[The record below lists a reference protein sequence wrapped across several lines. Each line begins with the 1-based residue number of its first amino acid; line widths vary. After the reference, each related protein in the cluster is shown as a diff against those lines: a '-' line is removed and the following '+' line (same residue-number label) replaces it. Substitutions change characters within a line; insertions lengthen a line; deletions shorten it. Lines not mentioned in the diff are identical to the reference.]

1 MSTCI
6 VFFSYKYH
14 VMYVVL
20 YHRCLYT
27 HIYIFIISI
36 YHIYLSSYLSCLSL
50 SYLSI
55 YHIYLS
61 YLFIYLSIISI
72 YHIYLSIAP
81 FSVWCIGGSG
91 QDAPMEAPVTT
102 TTAPVTIAPSSV
114 VVGSKVATTTTA
126 SASPAKGVASH
137 ADHVLYEYN
146 QQGQL
151 LTNTTNF
158 KEKMIMVR

>member
-1 MSTCI
+1 MHR
-6 VFFSYKYH
+6 FFVVQVSCNVCSAISSMPLYSY
-14 VMYVVL
+14 
-20 YHRCLYT
+20 
-27 HIYIFIISI
+27 IYIFIISI
-36 YHIYLSSYLSCLSL
+36 YHIYL
-50 SYLSI
+50 
-55 YHIYLS
+55 
-61 YLFIYLSIISI
+61 FIISI

-102 TTAPVTIAPSSV
+102 ATTAPVAIAPSSV
-114 VVGSKVATTTTA
+114 VVGSKVVASPSTTTTA

-151 LTNTTNF
+151 LTNTPNF

>member
-1 MSTCI
+1 MSI
-6 VFFSYKYH
+6 S
-14 VMYVVL
+14 
-20 YHRCLYT
+20 
-27 HIYIFIISI
+27 IIS
-36 YHIYLSSYLSCLSL
+36 
-50 SYLSI
+50 
-55 YHIYLS
+55 IYLS
-61 YLFIYLSIISI
+61 YLFIISIYLSIISI

-102 TTAPVTIAPSSV
+102 TTTPVTIAPSSV

-126 SASPAKGVASH
+126 SASPSKGVASH

>member
-1 MSTCI
+1 MSI
-6 VFFSYKYH
+6 
-14 VMYVVL
+14 
-20 YHRCLYT
+20 
-27 HIYIFIISI
+27 
-36 YHIYLSSYLSCLSL
+36 
-50 SYLSI
+50 
-55 YHIYLS
+55 
-61 YLFIYLSIISI
+61 SIISI
-72 YHIYLSIAP
+72 YLSYLSIAP

-102 TTAPVTIAPSSV
+102 TTAPVAIAPSSV
-114 VVGSKVATTTTA
+114 VVGSKVVASPSTTTTA